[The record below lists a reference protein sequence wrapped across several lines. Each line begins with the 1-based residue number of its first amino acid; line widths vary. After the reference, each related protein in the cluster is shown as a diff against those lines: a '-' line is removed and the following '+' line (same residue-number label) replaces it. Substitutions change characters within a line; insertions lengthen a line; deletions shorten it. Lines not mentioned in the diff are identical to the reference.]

1 MFQDDELLAQK
12 NGFVFKLL
20 CAFFKLPIVAKKLLV
35 DVLKAANILDEL
47 LLRESLQSVDRGR
60 IEKKIGFF
68 YCNLF
73 LVHEKDVL
81 LNRRS
86 FQCIFCCS

>member
-1 MFQDDELLAQK
+1 
-12 NGFVFKLL
+12 
-20 CAFFKLPIVAKKLLV
+20 
-35 DVLKAANILDEL
+35 
-47 LLRESLQSVDRGR
+47 LRESLQSVDRGR